1 MCYVYVAYSVMPFYV
16 SIKTC
21 ELRQIILTKVVQRG
35 HLVHV
40 QSYKTIKNLFP
51 HRSERF
57 FFFLCIFYVL
67 PHYYE
72 CFTKLSSN
80 ICLLMLQKYNIRQ
93 NICLAVFLINTLSR
107 HNYTGQQ

>member
-51 HRSERF
+51 YRFERF
-57 FFFLCIFYVL
+57 FFFMYFLCIAALLRMF
-67 PHYYE
+67 H
-72 CFTKLSSN
+72 KIIIKHLSVN
-80 ICLLMLQKYNIRQ
+80 
-93 NICLAVFLINTLSR
+93 A
-107 HNYTGQQ
+107 

>member
-1 MCYVYVAYSVMPFYV
+1 LRSHNLLKLHIVCYVYAYSAYSVMPFYV

-40 QSYKTIKNLFP
+40 QSYKMIKNLFP

-57 FFFLCIFYVL
+57 FFFYVFFM
-67 PHYYE
+67 Y
-72 CFTKLSSN
+72 CRIITNAS
-80 ICLLMLQKYNIRQ
+80 Q
-93 NICLAVFLINTLSR
+93 NYHQTFVC
-107 HNYTGQQ
+107 